1 MLKEIGETVKYKWL
15 IEEVNIEKLFDLID
29 KWRLPLPIGVTLFKR
44 GILTSDDLHAFFN
57 TPLQSLKN
65 PFHMKDMEKAVRRV
79 YEAIISGE
87 KICVY
92 GDYDVDGVTST
103 ALIYLFLKE
112 VGANVGYYI
121 PNRIEE
127 GYGLNKEAINEL
139 RARGVGLLI
148 TVDCGITA
156 LDEIKFAKDIGMDVI
171 ITDHHK
177 PLESLPEAHSI
188 LNPLQPGDEYKF
200 KHLSGV
206 GVAFK
211 FIMALRYF
219 LSLNNF
225 FKDKIPNLKKYLDIV
240 ALGTIA
246 DVVPMVDE
254 NRIFV
259 KHGLKVLSK
268 KDVRIGLQE
277 LKRVTGLLNT
287 NIEVSH
293 VGYVLAPRIN
303 AVGRLGESDRGV
315 KLLITKNKNE
325 ARWLAE
331 ELDIENR
338 YRQEMEK
345 KILNDTFNKIEKLG
359 LANKYAGMV
368 LFSDRWHP
376 GIIGIV
382 ASRVAE
388 KYNKPTI
395 VISVE
400 NGIGKGSA
408 RSISDFHLYDC
419 LKEMSDLFL
428 KFGGHKYAAGLQ
440 LYERDIKVLQK
451 RFHELVRKYRDVSSE
466 KSSIVIDAIVEPKD
480 INMDLMNWIER
491 MKPFGQ
497 GNPEPVF
504 CLKGVRKYQQ
514 FGFTGRD
521 RSHVR
526 GFVEKGG
533 YIFEIVGYNMKEY
546 KYFLKNYDKFDILF
560 TPEINQWFGDRSILL
575 KVKDFKRA

>member
-1 MLKEIGETVKYKWL
+1 MKKYLGCSPKYNWF
-15 IEEVNIEKLFDLID
+15 IEEVDIEKLFDLID
-29 KWRLPLPIGVTLFKR
+29 KWHLPIPIGMTLFKR
-44 GILTSDDLHAFFN
+44 GVLTSHDLNTFFN
-57 TPLQSLKN
+57 TPLQSLRN

-79 YEAIISGE
+79 YEAIIAKE
-87 KICVY
+87 KICIY

-112 VGANVGYYI
+112 LGANVIYYI
-121 PNRIEE
+121 PNRLEE
-127 GYGLNKEAINEL
+127 GYGLNIEAIDEL
-139 RARGVGLLI
+139 KIKNISLLI

-156 LDEIKFAKDIGMDVI
+156 IREIEYAKTCGIDVI

-177 PLESLPEAHSI
+177 PLDELPSAYSI
-188 LNPLQPGDEYKF
+188 LNPMREDDEYEF
-200 KHLSGV
+200 KGLSGV

-211 FIMALRYF
+211 FIMAMRYF
-219 LSLNNF
+219 LSINNF

-259 KHGLKVLSK
+259 KHGLKILSNR
-268 KDVRIGLQE
+268 DVRIGLNE

-315 KLLITKNKNE
+315 RLLITKNKNE

-338 YRQEMEK
+338 YRQEMERR
-345 KILNDTFNKIEKLG
+345 ILSDSFNKIERLG
-359 LANKYAGMV
+359 LAQRFSGIV
-368 LFSDRWHP
+368 LYSDRWHP

-388 KYNKPTI
+388 KYNKPAI
-395 VISVE
+395 VISLE
-400 NGIGKGSA
+400 EGIGKGSA
-408 RSISDFHLYDC
+408 RSIADFHLYNC
-419 LKEMSDLFL
+419 LKEISDLFL
-428 KFGGHKYAAGLQ
+428 KFGGHKYAVGIQ
-440 LYERDIKVLQK
+440 LYEQNIKVLQR
-451 RFHELVRKYRDVSSE
+451 RFDEVVKKYRRANDQHPE
-466 KSSIVIDAIVEPKD
+466 LMIDAIVNPKD
-480 INMDLMNWIER
+480 INMDLMNWLER

-497 GNPEPVF
+497 GNQEPLF
-504 CLKGVRKYQQ
+504 CMRNVKKYQQ

-521 RSHVR
+521 KSHLR
-526 GFVEKGG
+526 GFIEKDR
-533 YIFEIVGYNMKEY
+533 YVFEIVGYNMKEY
-546 KYFLKNYDKFDILF
+546 QSYVKGYDTFDIVF

-575 KVKDFKRA
+575 KLKDIKRV

>member
-1 MLKEIGETVKYKWL
+1 MLKEVAKTDKYRWV
-15 IEEVNIEKLFDLID
+15 IQEVNIENLFDLID

-44 GILTSDDLHAFFN
+44 GVLTSNDLYTFFN

-65 PFHMKDMEKAVRRV
+65 PFNMKDMEKAVRRV
-79 YEAIISGE
+79 YQSIIAGE
-87 KICVY
+87 RICVY

-112 VGANVGYYI
+112 VGADVVYYI
-121 PNRIEE
+121 PNRIDE
-127 GYGLNKEAINEL
+127 GYGLNRDAIDEL
-139 RARGVGLLI
+139 KHKNVGLII

-156 LDEIKFAKDIGMDVI
+156 LDEIRYAKSIGLDVI

-177 PLESLPEAHSI
+177 PLDELPEAYCI
-188 LNPLQPGDEYKF
+188 LNPLQEGDTYDF
-200 KHLSGV
+200 KSLAGV

-211 FIMALRYF
+211 FIMGLRYY
-219 LSLNNF
+219 LSINNY

-259 KHGLKVLSK
+259 KHGLHVLSK
-268 KDVRIGLQE
+268 RDVRVGLQE

-315 KLLITKNKNE
+315 RLLITKNKNE

-338 YRQEMEK
+338 FRHEMEK
-345 KILNDTFNKIEKLG
+345 RILNDTFTKIEKLK
-359 LANKYAGMV
+359 LAEKYAGMV
-368 LFSDRWHP
+368 LFSDKWHP

-395 VISVE
+395 VISIE

-419 LKEMSDLFL
+419 LKELSDLFL

-440 LYERDIKVLQK
+440 LYEKDIKTLQK
-451 RFHELVRKYRDVSSE
+451 RFHDIVNKRRVDSSE
-466 KSSIVIDAIVEPKD
+466 KPTIMIDSIIEPKD
-480 INMDLMNWIER
+480 INMDLMNWIEK

-504 CLKGVRKYQQ
+504 CMKGVRKYQQ
-514 FGFTGRD
+514 FGFTGKD
-521 RSHVR
+521 RANVR
-526 GFVEKGG
+526 GFVEKNG
-533 YIFEIVGYNMKEY
+533 YIFEIVGYGMKEY
-546 KYFLKNYDKFDILF
+546 KQLLRENDVFDILF

-575 KVKDFKRA
+575 KVKDFKKV